1 MIPSTIKERGPS
13 WDPGYELVR
22 EQLFFRKELTERVR
36 WFIRVRWA
44 AIAVAAGGIWVGYSL
59 EPRFPVVPLSLI
71 AFGIFFYNILFHILW
86 GRLHSAKGL
95 EVRPFTLFAHVQIS
109 LDLLCLYLMIYF
121 TGAIRSPLLMFGIFH
136 IILAGLLLSPN
147 SCFVYSV
154 LVTLATGSL
163 IALEELKILTHWP
176 ALFENP
182 ALPHFSTA
190 SHHLWDVLIFYAC
203 FAVATLVTAFLTT
216 TIKLSLRSKGR
227 DLLRISKDLDASNAK
242 LTALYEMLKKMNE
255 CTELKDLLDLATRNA
270 VRIMGAKGSSIK
282 LLDESRK
289 RLVFA
294 SAYGLS
300 QDYLA
305 KGAIDLEK
313 SLINRKIIGGSY
325 FAVGRIEEEDYFQ
338 YPEDIRR
345 EGIASMVSF
354 PLRVEKMAMGVFS
367 VYSDRNYYFQDSD
380 IEFFSLMND
389 LTALAIETLRS
400 QLNKSWF
407 VRKAAHELKAPF
419 TAVHGMLGVMR
430 KEYLGPLNEK
440 QKETLLKS
448 ERRLEMLGSL
458 VNDLLTLGLK
468 RAEMDR
474 RIIHPVDGS
483 KIMKDL
489 GDFFRD
495 YASEKGVGIRFEI
508 EDPLPQLMADEKPID
523 ELFVNLISNA
533 IKYTPREG
541 QVQVS
546 LLKESE
552 THVLLKVSDTGIGIP
567 EEDIPRLFKEF
578 FRAKNAKAL
587 TQDGTGLGL
596 VIVKEIIDFLSGTI
610 QVESQV
616 GKGTCF
622 TCRLL
627 SI

>member
-1 MIPSTIKERGPS
+1 MISSAEAKEPARG
-13 WDPGYELVR
+13 PGYELVR
-22 EQLFFRKELTERVR
+22 EQLFFRKELIERVQ
-36 WFIRVRWA
+36 WFIRIRWI
-44 AIAVAAGGIWVGYSL
+44 AIAAAGGGTWVARII
-59 EPRFPVVPLSLI
+59 EPQFPALPVSLI
-71 AFGIFFYNILFHILW
+71 VFCIFLYNIVFRILW
-86 GRLHSAKGL
+86 RRLESLKGYD
-95 EVRPFTLFAHVQIS
+95 VRSFTGFAHVQIS
-109 LDLLCLYLMIYF
+109 LDLLALYLLIYF
-121 TGAIRSPLLMFGIFH
+121 TGGIYSPLLMFSIFH
-136 IILAGLLLSPN
+136 IILAGLLLPPIS
-147 SCFVYSV
+147 SFLYCIFV
-154 LVTLATGSL
+154 LLATGGLFVMEKSA
-163 IALEELKILTHWP
+163 ALHPWP
-176 ALFENP
+176 ALFQNP
-182 ALPHFSTA
+182 ALVRLLPAPHDLVDILVFYVFFVGA
-190 SHHLWDVLIFYAC
+190 IF
-203 FAVATLVTAFLTT
+203 TTAFLITS
-216 TIKLSLRSKGR
+216 IKLSLRSKGR
-227 DLLRISKDLDASNAK
+227 DLIRISRELDASNAK
-242 LTALYEMLKKMNE
+242 LTALYQMLKKMNQ
-255 CTELKDLLDLATRNA
+255 CSELQDLMDLATRNA
-270 VRIMGAKGSSIK
+270 ASIMGAKGSSIK

-289 RLVFA
+289 RLTFA

-313 SLINRKIIGGSY
+313 SLINRKIIEGSY

-354 PLRVEKMAMGVFS
+354 PLRVEKMAIGVFS
-367 VYSDRNYYFQDSD
+367 VYSDKTYYFQDSD

-400 QLNKSWF
+400 ELNKSWF

-430 KEYLGPLNEK
+430 NEYLGPVNQK
-440 QKETLLKS
+440 QKETLMKS
-448 ERRLEMLGSL
+448 ERRLEMLGTL
-458 VNDLLTLGLK
+458 VDDLLKLGLK
-468 RAEMDR
+468 RAEMDK

-483 KIMKDL
+483 KILKDL
-489 GDFFRD
+489 GAFFQD
-495 YASEKGVGIRFEI
+495 YASERGVDIRFAI
-508 EDPLPQLMADEKPID
+508 EDSLPQLMADEKLID

-533 IKYTPREG
+533 IKYTPRGG
-541 QVQVS
+541 QVRVS
-546 LLKESE
+546 LVKESE

-567 EEDIPRLFKEF
+567 EEDMPRLFTEF

-587 TQDGTGLGL
+587 TQEGTGLGL